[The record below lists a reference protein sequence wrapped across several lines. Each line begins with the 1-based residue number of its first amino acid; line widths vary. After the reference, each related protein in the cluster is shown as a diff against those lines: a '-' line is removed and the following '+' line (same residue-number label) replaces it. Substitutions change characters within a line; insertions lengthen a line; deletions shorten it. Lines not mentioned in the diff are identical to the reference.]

1 MQARYPGAKKCAPP
15 TKPSHRCGSRLS
27 PIVQWDPAV
36 SFIFFP
42 TLSRAG
48 SHEDDDGGPL
58 VDDDGGRWQRTSA
71 RVSLNPSPSSEHGKG
86 PVGKAGRPGTR
97 GWSWGSYRVLATVEA
112 VGPSVCVCV
121 CVCVWVGGCAR
132 ACVCWVGGLIEVRDG
147 GRRPGFRRTL
157 LLPPAMERGW
167 PGEVGRPGGWDCGTA
182 LGFWWR

>member
-121 CVCVWVGGCAR
+121 CVWVGG
-132 ACVCWVGGLIEVRDG
+132 GVRTRVRVWG
-147 GRRPGFRRTL
+147 WGAHRSSRRRTATRV
-157 LLPPAMERGW
+157 PANPSPSFGHGKGLARGS
-167 PGEVGRPGGWDCGTA
+167 R
-182 LGFWWR
+182 

>member
-58 VDDDGGRWQRTSA
+58 VDDDSGRWQRTSA
-71 RVSLNPSPSSEHGKG
+71 RVPLNPSPSSEHGKG

-121 CVCVWVGGCAR
+121 GVGGWVGAHAR
-132 ACVCWVGGLIEVRDG
+132 ACVGLGGSSKFATADGDQGSGEPFSFLRPWKGVGQGK
-147 GRRPGFRRTL
+147 
-157 LLPPAMERGW
+157 
-167 PGEVGRPGGWDCGTA
+167 
-182 LGFWWR
+182 

>member
-58 VDDDGGRWQRTSA
+58 VDDDSGRWQRTSA
-71 RVSLNPSPSSEHGKG
+71 RVPLNPSPSSEHGKG

-121 CVCVWVGGCAR
+121 GVGG
-132 ACVCWVGGLIEVRDG
+132 WVRTRVRVLG
-147 GRRPGFRRTL
+147 WGAHRSSRRRTTTRV
-157 LLPPAMERGW
+157 PANPSPSFGHGKGLARGS
-167 PGEVGRPGGWDCGTA
+167 R
-182 LGFWWR
+182 